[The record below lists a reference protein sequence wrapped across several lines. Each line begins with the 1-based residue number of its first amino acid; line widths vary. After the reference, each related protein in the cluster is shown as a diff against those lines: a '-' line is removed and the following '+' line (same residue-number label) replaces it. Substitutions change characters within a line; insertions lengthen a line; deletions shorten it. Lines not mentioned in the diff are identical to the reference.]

1 MLQMT
6 NISGPSITSIIV
18 SIITKKKQCINLFKK
33 KMLQILN
40 VQPQKKERT
49 IATNVDKTSLHPQ
62 S

>member
-6 NISGPSITSIIV
+6 NISRPSIT

-40 VQPQKKERT
+40 AQPQKKERT

-62 S
+62 R